1 MPKFQEYFTTLFRVN
16 DLNLKFTD
24 LLPRTISA
32 TNERARLTQLQ
43 NIKQWVIHKFKIQ
56 FRKYP
61 SSLCALLEQTSK
73 WKCDV
78 YFQ

>member
-43 NIKQWVIHKFKIQ
+43 NIKQ
-56 FRKYP
+56 
-61 SSLCALLEQTSK
+61 
-73 WKCDV
+73 
-78 YFQ
+78 